1 MITSLA
7 LTVVGFSIV
16 AAPILLVAYLFFL
29 RDMGKSTLGYMA
41 CVVLLL
47 AMTGLQVYHWLFL
60 QAGLEPFD
68 YRAYVLLQLVTP
80 PAFFFF
86 SREVL
91 VAGSTRSPLHLFH
104 LVPLAAGPFLPLT
117 WIPPISFV
125 LGAGY
130 SVWFAMFVFGLR
142 RHVHRYL
149 FELSFFCYF
158 AVLAIVMLVLAT
170 SATTLGNDIFYLTY
184 ALFTGASFVLVT
196 AAMIW
201 FPEILEDMSDAA
213 RLAYASSTLSS
224 VDVAARLADLKR
236 VMTDDKLY
244 ENEDLSLSMLAAAI
258 GLSAHQLSELVNT
271 NFGYSFSRYVREHRV
286 GAARA
291 LLRADPSASVLSIS
305 LATGF
310 RSQSNFYSAF
320 REITGMSPGAWRKRR
335 DSHGYESEIINQ
347 DNHKPLN

>member
-1 MITSLA
+1 MMTSLT
-7 LTVVGFSIV
+7 LTLVGFSII

-29 RDMGKSTLGYMA
+29 RDMGKSALGYSA
-41 CVVLLL
+41 CIGLLF

-60 QAGLEPFD
+60 QIGLEPFD
-68 YRAYVLLQLVTP
+68 HRTYVLLQLMTP

-91 VAGSTRSPLHLFH
+91 VAGSTRSPLHLLH
-104 LVPLAAGPFLPLT
+104 LVPLAAAPFLPLT
-117 WIPPISFV
+117 WIPPISFI

-142 RHVHRYL
+142 RHVYRYL
-149 FELSFFCYF
+149 FELFFFCYF

-170 SATTLGNDIFYLTY
+170 SAKALGNDVFYLAY

-201 FPEILEDMSDAA
+201 FPEILADMSDAA
-213 RLAYASSTLSS
+213 RLAYASSTLGN
-224 VDVAARLADLKR
+224 VDVDAKLADLKR
-236 VMTDDKLY
+236 IMTEDKLY
-244 ENEDLSLSMLAAAI
+244 ENEDLSLSTLADAI
-258 GLSAHQLSELVNT
+258 GLSGHQLSELINT
-271 NFGYSFSRYVREHRV
+271 KFGYSFSRYVREHRV
-286 GAARA
+286 DAARR

-320 REITGMSPGAWRKRR
+320 REITGMSPGAWRNRR
-335 DSHGYESEIINQ
+335 DDDETRSRMI
-347 DNHKPLN
+347 K

>member
-1 MITSLA
+1 MITSITL
-7 LTVVGFSIV
+7 LFVGFSILS
-16 AAPILLVAYLFFL
+16 APILLIAYLLFL
-29 RDMGKSTLGYMA
+29 RDMGKSRLGFIA
-41 CVVLLL
+41 CIALLL
-47 AMTGLQVYHWLFL
+47 AMTGLQIYHWLFL
-60 QAGLEPFD
+60 QGGLEPFD
-68 YRAYVLLQLVTP
+68 HRTYVLLQLVTP

-91 VAGSTRSPLHLFH
+91 VSGSTRSLLHLVH
-104 LVPLAAGPFLPLT
+104 LVPLVAGPFLPLK
-117 WIPPISFV
+117 WIPAISFV

-149 FELSFFCYF
+149 FELFFFCYF

-170 SATTLGNDIFYLTY
+170 SASSLGNEIFYLTY

-213 RLAYASSTLSS
+213 HLAYASSTLTS
-224 VDVAARLADLKR
+224 VDVDARLAELKR
-236 VMTDDKLY
+236 LMTDDKSY
-244 ENEDLSLSMLAAAI
+244 ENENLSLSMLADAS
-258 GLSAHQLSELVNT
+258 GLSPHQLSELINT
-271 NFGYSFSRYVREHRV
+271 NFGYGFSRYVREYRV
-286 GAARA
+286 EAARK
-291 LLRADPSASVLSIS
+291 LLRADPSASVLSVS

-320 REITGMSPGAWRKRR
+320 HEITGMSPGAWRKHR
-335 DSHGYESEIINQ
+335 DNR
-347 DNHKPLN
+347 

>member
-1 MITSLA
+1 VITSLA
-7 LTVVGFSIV
+7 LTFVGFSIV

-29 RDMGKSTLGYMA
+29 RDMGKSNLGYIA
-41 CVVLLL
+41 CIALLL

-60 QAGLEPFD
+60 QTGLEPFD
-68 YRAYVLLQLVTP
+68 HRSYVLLQLATP

-91 VAGSTRSPLHLFH
+91 VPGSTRSPLYFLH

-117 WIPPISFV
+117 WIPTISFV

-130 SVWFAMFVFGLR
+130 SAWFAMFVFGLR

-149 FELSFFCYF
+149 FELFFFCYF

-170 SATTLGNDIFYLTY
+170 SAKNLGNDVFYLAY

-201 FPEILEDMSDAA
+201 FPEILADMSDAA
-213 RLAYASSTLSS
+213 HLAYASSTLSS
-224 VDVAARLADLKR
+224 VDVDARLTDLKR
-236 VMTDDKLY
+236 LMRDDKLY
-244 ENEDLSLSMLAAAI
+244 ENENLSLSMLADAI
-258 GLSAHQLSELVNT
+258 DLSPHQLSELINT
-271 NFGYSFSRYVREHRV
+271 HFGYGFSRYVREHRV
-286 GAARA
+286 DAARR

-335 DSHGYESEIINQ
+335 GKRESASGII
-347 DNHKPLN
+347 K

>member
-1 MITSLA
+1 MISSLT
-7 LTVVGFSIV
+7 LTLVGFSIV
-16 AAPILLVAYLFFL
+16 AAPILLVAYLFFI
-29 RDMGKSTLGYMA
+29 RDMGKSTLGYIA

-47 AMTGLQVYHWLFL
+47 AMTSLQVFHWLFL
-60 QAGLEPFD
+60 QTGLEPFD
-68 YRAYVLLQLVTP
+68 HRTYVLLQLVTP

-91 VAGSTRSPLHLFH
+91 VPGSTRSPLHMLH

-142 RHVHRYL
+142 RHVYRYL
-149 FELSFFCYF
+149 FELFFFCYF

-170 SATTLGNDIFYLTY
+170 SAKTLGSEVFYLAY

-201 FPEILEDMSDAA
+201 FPEILADMSDAA
-213 RLAYASSTLSS
+213 RLAYASSTLNS
-224 VDVAARLADLKR
+224 VDVDAKLADLKR
-236 VMTDDKLY
+236 LMHEDRIY
-244 ENEDLSLSMLAAAI
+244 ENEDLSLTMLADAI
-258 GLSAHQLSELVNT
+258 GLSPHQLSELINSH
-271 NFGYSFSRYVREHRV
+271 FGYGFSRYIREFRV
-286 GAARA
+286 DAARK
-291 LLRADPSASVLSIS
+291 LLREDRSASVLSIS

-335 DSHGYESEIINQ
+335 EKSDSASGMI
-347 DNHKPLN
+347 K

>member
-1 MITSLA
+1 MITSLT
-7 LTVVGFSIV
+7 LTLVGFSIV

-29 RDMGKSTLGYMA
+29 RDMGKSRLGYIA
-41 CVVLLL
+41 CIALLL

-60 QAGLEPFD
+60 QVGLEPFD
-68 YRAYVLLQLVTP
+68 HRTYVLLQLVTP

-91 VAGSTRSPLHLFH
+91 VAGSTRSRLHVLH
-104 LVPLAAGPFLPLT
+104 LVPLATGPFLPLA
-117 WIPPISFV
+117 WIPPISFI

-130 SVWFAMFVFGLR
+130 SAWFAMFVFGLR

-170 SATTLGNDIFYLTY
+170 SARTLGNDVFYIAY

-201 FPEILEDMSDAA
+201 FPEILTDMSDAA
-213 RLAYASSTLSS
+213 RLAYTSSTLNS
-224 VDVAARLADLKR
+224 VDVDARLADLKR
-236 VMTDDKLY
+236 LMNDDRLY
-244 ENEDLSLSMLAAAI
+244 ENEDLSLSILAEAI
-258 GLSAHQLSELVNT
+258 GLSPHQLSELINT
-271 NFGYSFSRYVREHRV
+271 HFGYGFSRYVREFRI
-286 GAARA
+286 GAARR
-291 LLRADPSASVLSIS
+291 LLREDPSASVLSIS

-320 REITGMSPGAWRKRR
+320 QEITGMPPGAWRKHHDER
-335 DSHGYESEIINQ
+335 
-347 DNHKPLN
+347 